1 MPEPVR
7 RLTPTF
13 RANPSDYFLSYYTF
27 NPHALKYPVHQQ
39 QTPDQQV
46 LMTIGNVK
54 GRWLDNS
61 DGVHDI
67 NNTNQNNDSFL
78 RMSVPDQG
86 PKKLDASGNRC
97 QPIYGFL
104 PCADTVQEGIFL
116 IVMYTYVLM
125 LGEDWL
131 KKGSKALL
139 IHFMNQSIAGSVF
152 RVLMA
157 LPRIVLVIGKL
168 PLSFI
173 HPYITM
179 LHIFFMW
186 LHIRLT

>member
-1 MPEPVR
+1 M
-7 RLTPTF
+7 
-13 RANPSDYFLSYYTF
+13 
-27 NPHALKYPVHQQ
+27 
-39 QTPDQQV
+39 
-46 LMTIGNVK
+46 
-54 GRWLDNS
+54 
-61 DGVHDI
+61 
-67 NNTNQNNDSFL
+67 NQKNDSFL
-78 RMSVPDQG
+78 RMSVPDPG
-86 PKKLDASGNRC
+86 PTKFDALGYRC

-104 PCADTVQEGIFL
+104 PCADSVQEGIFL

-157 LPRIVLVIGKL
+157 LPRVVMVIGKL
-168 PLSFI
+168 PFSFI
-173 HPYITM
+173 GPYVRL

-186 LHIRLT
+186 L